1 MKHTTTVSNL
11 DGMNESPVGGDFI
24 VSSNRDFVTR
34 RVIVGVSILTNK
46 SNGKSGTV
54 TVVTATR
61 VDAVGTNFKPGDFF
75 SVTLASPWTVQTA
88 DGPVIEVECN
98 RCGFS
103 YSSKELTLG
112 LCKVCTDQ
120 PKPVKI

>member
-1 MKHTTTVSNL
+1 MKHTTTVNNL

-34 RVIVGVSILTNK
+34 RVIAGISVLTNE
-46 SNGKSGTV
+46 SNGKCGIV
-54 TVVTATR
+54 TMATATR
-61 VDAVGTNFKPGDFF
+61 VDAVGINFKPGDFF
-75 SVTLASPWTVQTA
+75 SVTLASPWTVQTV

-103 YSSKELTLG
+103 YPSKELTLG
-112 LCKVCTDQ
+112 LCKICIDKS
-120 PKPVKI
+120 KPI

>member
-1 MKHTTTVSNL
+1 MKHTTTVSVL

-34 RVIVGVSILTNK
+34 RVIVGISVLTNK

-54 TVVTATR
+54 TVATATR
-61 VDAVGTNFKPGDFF
+61 VDASGTNFKPGDFF
-75 SVTLASPWTVQTA
+75 SVTLASPWTVQTV
-88 DGPVIEVECN
+88 DGPVVEVECN

-103 YSSKELTLG
+103 YPSKELTLG
-112 LCKVCTDQ
+112 LCKVCQDQ
-120 PKPVKI
+120 SKPI